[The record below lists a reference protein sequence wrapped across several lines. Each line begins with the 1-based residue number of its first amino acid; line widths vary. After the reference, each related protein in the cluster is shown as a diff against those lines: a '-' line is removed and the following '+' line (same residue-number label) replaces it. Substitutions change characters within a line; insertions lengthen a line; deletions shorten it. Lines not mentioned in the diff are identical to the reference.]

1 MKRYGF
7 IIVLMLSFSLYAE
20 KTVKNSA
27 PFSFPA
33 TVTVRWGQ
41 QGFTAN
47 EESFVAKAHFSGSG
61 KIAFSWSLP
70 VAAKK
75 GNIAVFSVSGSLVKM
90 IPIASQRGTAAL
102 DMAGGKLSRGVY
114 FAKLSYGAFERT
126 INFIVY
132 R

>member
-7 IIVLMLSFSLYAE
+7 IIALMLSISLYAE
-20 KTVKNSA
+20 TTVKNSA
-27 PFSFPA
+27 PFSFPTA
-33 TVTVRWGQ
+33 VNVRWGQ
-41 QGFTAN
+41 QGFMAN
-47 EESFVAKAHFSGSG
+47 EESFVAKARFSGSG
-61 KIAFSWSLP
+61 TIAFSWSLP
-70 VAAKK
+70 VSAKK

-90 IPIASQRGTAAL
+90 IPISSQRGTVAM

-126 INFIVY
+126 INFIVC